1 MSRNGNTGNGKANL
15 KKKCRSTRGETLVE
29 VLVGILF
36 VGLASSFF
44 LSMVTVS
51 RKINENTRKAD
62 TLFYQAMSQLER
74 FKADGEAVQK
84 KEGTVT
90 VTTGMEKSVS
100 QDYKVTVYYGDDMT
114 AYQAEAGAEDGT

>member
-1 MSRNGNTGNGKANL
+1 MSRNGNTENGKANL
-15 KKKCRSTRGETLVE
+15 KKKCRSTKGETLVE

-51 RKINENTRKAD
+51 QKINENTRKAD

-74 FKADGEAVQK
+74 LEADGEAVQK

-90 VTTGMEKSVS
+90 VTVETEKSVS
-100 QDYKVTVYYGDDMT
+100 QDYQVTVYYGDGMT
-114 AYQAEAGAEDGT
+114 AYQAEDGT